1 MTQPVN
7 GNRTLHQG
15 DRVAVFIDGS
25 NLYHALEDNCGRTD
39 LNFASFVE
47 KLADNRSVYRTYYYN
62 VRQTDHKRPGGAR
75 GSKDQERF
83 LNVLYSTQ
91 YLEVRLG
98 RTREHQG
105 VTVEKGVDIM
115 LATDLLQYAWRGHYD
130 TGIVVS
136 GDGDFAYAI
145 QTAKDMGKYIEVA
158 TFESNQSPEIAQV
171 ADRLHTL
178 DTEFFKDLWTTAP
191 ESTQKRR
198 PRRTT
203 RRPRP
208 STEPTTTAT
217 TTE

>member
-7 GNRTLHQG
+7 ENRTLHQVG
-15 DRVAVFIDGS
+15 RVAVFIDGS
-25 NLYHALEDNCGRTD
+25 NLYHALEENCGRTD
-39 LNFASFVE
+39 LNFATFAE
-47 KLADNRSVYRTYYYN
+47 KLADKRPIYRTYYYN
-62 VRQTDHKRPGGAR
+62 VRQTDRKRPRNAR

-83 LNVLYSTQ
+83 LNVLYGTQ

-115 LATDLLQYAWRGHYD
+115 LATDLLQYAWRDHYD

-145 QTAKDMGKYIEVA
+145 QTAKDLGKYIEVA

-171 ADRLHTL
+171 ADKVHTL
-178 DTEFFKDLWTTAP
+178 DAEFLNDLWTTPP
-191 ESTQKRR
+191 EPAKKRR
-198 PRRTT
+198 PRRAP
-203 RRPRP
+203 RRPRQN
-208 STEPTTTAT
+208 TEPQTA
-217 TTE
+217 E

>member
-7 GNRTLHQG
+7 ANRTLPQVG
-15 DRVAVFIDGS
+15 RVAVFIDGS
-25 NLYHALEDNCGRTD
+25 NLYHALEENCGRTD
-39 LNFASFVE
+39 LNFSSFAE
-47 KLADNRSVYRTYYYN
+47 KLAGERPIYRTYYYN
-62 VRQTDHKRPGGAR
+62 VRQSDRKRPRNAR

-83 LNVLYSTQ
+83 LNVLYGTE

-115 LATDLLQYAWRGHYD
+115 LATDLLQYAWKDHYD

-158 TFESNQSPEIAQV
+158 TFASNQSPEIAQV
-171 ADRLHTL
+171 ADKVHTL
-178 DTEFFKDLWTTAP
+178 DTEFLNDLWTTPP
-191 ESTQKRR
+191 EPVKKRR
-198 PRRTT
+198 PRRTP
-203 RRPRP
+203 RRPRQN
-208 STEPTTTAT
+208 TEPNTVD
-217 TTE
+217 